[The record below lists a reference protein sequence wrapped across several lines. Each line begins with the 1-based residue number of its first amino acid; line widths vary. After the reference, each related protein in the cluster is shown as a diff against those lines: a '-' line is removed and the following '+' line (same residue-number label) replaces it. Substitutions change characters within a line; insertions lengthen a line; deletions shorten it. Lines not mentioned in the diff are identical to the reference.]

1 MLYSQAV
8 AYEDRGDL
16 ANAGKKYRDA
26 LAEDANFAQA
36 KQRLSNVLGKSK
48 P

>member
-8 AYEDRGDL
+8 AFEDRGDL
-16 ANAGKKYRDA
+16 ANARKKYRDA
-26 LAEDANFAQA
+26 LGEDANFTQA
-36 KQRLSNVLGKSK
+36 KQRLSTLEKSK